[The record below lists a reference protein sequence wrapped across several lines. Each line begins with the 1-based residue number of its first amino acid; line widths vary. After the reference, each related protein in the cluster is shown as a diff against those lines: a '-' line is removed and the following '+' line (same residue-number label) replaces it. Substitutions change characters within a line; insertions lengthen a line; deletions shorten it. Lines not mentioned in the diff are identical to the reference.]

1 MKDNTGQTVMTGLNE
16 EMCRQI
22 AQAGGGAYIHV
33 ENNSS
38 AQEKLDE
45 ELDKLAKKE
54 ISSTIYSDYDEQ
66 FQAVGILVLLLL
78 IIEACLLEVKNPL
91 LRNISLFKRKKVAT
105 VLALLL
111 IAGTAAAQ
119 SDRQYVN
126 QGNKQ
131 FRAGNYADAEVL
143 YRKAIEKNPRNPQAV
158 YNLGVALLKQ
168 QKDSAAVQQFMD
180 AGKIETNPL
189 RRAQSYHNA
198 GVICQGK
205 KMYGEAIDVYKEAL
219 RNNPADDETRYN
231 LELCKRQQK
240 QQQQQQKQQQQ
251 QQKQDKQEQKQEEK
265 KDEQK
270 QQQQQQ
276 QQQQQMSRENA
287 EQMLNAALQ
296 EEKQTQQR
304 MKKAQQQPNRRK
316 LDKNW

>member
-66 FQAVGILVLLLL
+66 FQAVGILALLLL
-78 IIEACLLEVKNPL
+78 IIEACLLEVQNPL
-91 LRNISLFKRKKVAT
+91 LRNISLFKRKKVVA

-111 IAGTAAAQ
+111 MAGTAAAQ
-119 SDRQYVN
+119 SDRQYVHK
-126 QGNKQ
+126 GNKQ

-158 YNLGVALLKQ
+158 YNLGVALMKQ

-189 RRAQSYHNA
+189 RRALSYHNA

-205 KMYGEAIDVYKEAL
+205 KMSMSIRRLCATILPMTRHAITWSSASVS
-219 RNNPADDETRYN
+219 RNSSNRISSSN
-231 LELCKRQQK
+231 NSKSRISKNRSKKKRK
-240 QQQQQQKQQQQ
+240 T
-251 QQKQDKQEQKQEEK
+251 
-265 KDEQK
+265 
-270 QQQQQQ
+270 
-276 QQQQQMSRENA
+276 SRSSN
-287 EQMLNAALQ
+287 
-296 EEKQTQQR
+296 
-304 MKKAQQQPNRRK
+304 NRSR
-316 LDKNW
+316 NSRNSR